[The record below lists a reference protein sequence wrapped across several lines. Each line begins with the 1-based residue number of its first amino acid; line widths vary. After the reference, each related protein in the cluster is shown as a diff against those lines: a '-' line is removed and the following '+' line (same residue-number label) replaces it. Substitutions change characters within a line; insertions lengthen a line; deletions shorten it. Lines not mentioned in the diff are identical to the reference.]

1 MMGQPG
7 IRTHNLSLTRRMLYQ
22 LCYWGW
28 LAWGG
33 RHLLNSRL
41 NTPTTNGGP
50 HPQTYQNCHLTRIEW
65 NTALSDIQT
74 REKKVSQMERNLK
87 TKEKELDRPIAQKE
101 TQKTVISG
109 LEASVKELMA
119 TNKLLQRIIDA
130 EGSHNPYQ
138 RRTQHS
144 NSIEDEKPGTQDEI
158 RTLREELRHK
168 ELECKLMEKVSE
180 MEHRLWAQ
188 LPASQL
194 SQPYTFHSQPY
205 TFHPPPHLIPQP
217 PQWAYGGIPSVPMGG
232 HHLNHPV
239 AMHHPPP
246 QTGWYHQSHVIGRTH
261 HTRSNRH
268 SATFHED
275 HSQRPPSQ
283 PNITTRNNKGR
294 QSDP

>member
-1 MMGQPG
+1 MGQSG

-119 TNKLLQRIIDA
+119 TNKPLQQIIDA
-130 EGSHNPYQ
+130 GGPHNPYP
-138 RRTQHS
+138 RHTQHS
-144 NSIEDEKPGTQDEI
+144 NSTEDEKPGTQDEI
-158 RTLREELRHK
+158 RKLRE
-168 ELECKLMEKVSE
+168 
-180 MEHRLWAQ
+180 
-188 LPASQL
+188 
-194 SQPYTFHSQPY
+194 
-205 TFHPPPHLIPQP
+205 
-217 PQWAYGGIPSVPMGG
+217 
-232 HHLNHPV
+232 
-239 AMHHPPP
+239 
-246 QTGWYHQSHVIGRTH
+246 
-261 HTRSNRH
+261 
-268 SATFHED
+268 
-275 HSQRPPSQ
+275 
-283 PNITTRNNKGR
+283 
-294 QSDP
+294 